1 MQAGGWAGSGGGGGG
16 GRVGRG
22 GGGWGGVAWAPAAP
36 IGDEPRGISQPGT
49 GGAPGPCR
57 PLRPGG
63 PCGPCG
69 AAAVYI
75 AAGGAGTGTDALE
88 HLRDSTAS
96 DSLHLRSAMNTRPE
110 EIPIIK
116 SEYNLNPDGSYQWNY
131 ETGNGIKAQETG
143 SLEPA
148 DDPKDGN
155 VVVAQGGFSYT
166 GDDGTPISLSY
177 RADKGGFQPEG
188 AHLPTP
194 PPIV

>member
-1 MQAGGWAGSGGGGGG
+1 MNTMLLVLS
-16 GRVGRG
+16 
-22 GGGWGGVAWAPAAP
+22 AAL
-36 IGDEPRGISQPGT
+36 
-49 GGAPGPCR
+49 A
-57 PLRPGG
+57 L
-63 PCGPCG
+63 
-69 AAAVYI
+69 AAA
-75 AAGGAGTGTDALE
+75 
-88 HLRDSTAS
+88 RPQ
-96 DSLHLRSAMNTRPE
+96 RPE

-194 PPIV
+194 PPVPEAIARALAYLATLPSTPEPARGGR